1 MGIKKSDLL
10 YENEYSWT
18 TYEDDDPK
26 VTGVPDSTE
35 LNRNEGYEILHF
47 INRLMDKND
56 LKKIATANKIE
67 KMIRNDVPKNIHSH
81 SKISKWIID
90 NWNK

>member
-10 YENEYSWT
+10 YKDEYSWT

-26 VTGVPDSTE
+26 VTGNPDST
-35 LNRNEGYEILHF
+35 LLSRKEGYEVLYF
-47 INRLMDKND
+47 INKYMKE
-56 LKKIATANKIE
+56 NKLSTVAEGQKVE
-67 KMIRNDVPKNIHSH
+67 KMIHKAPKDKRSH
-81 SKISKWIID
+81 KHVSEWIVA